1 MSEEALADSYVG
13 LTARVWIADP
23 SRADFLAI
31 RSEHI
36 RKLKAR
42 FDEKDIEV
50 PFPQVDLSGR
60 DRTRQSVGDAQSR
73 GRLGKGQVSPNED
86 SDGLHGPS

>member
-50 PFPQVDLSGR
+50 PFPAGR
-60 DRTRQSVGDAQSR
+60 SLGPGSNSPIRRRRPVARATR
-73 GRLGKGQVSPNED
+73 
-86 SDGLHGPS
+86 